1 MCEPISFRN
10 LREQVFVKND
20 ELCRLSRDITATVKR
35 NGDSLKEISLKE
47 PIDNKEKV

>member
-10 LREQVFVKND
+10 LKEQVFVKND
-20 ELCRLSRDITATVKR
+20 ELRRLSRDITATVKR
-35 NGDSLKEISLKE
+35 NGGSSKEISKE